1 MKFMNMR
8 KFLGDL
14 ITRKK
19 TELKATE
26 LRFENS
32 KDEAEVR
39 ALGETLQTL
48 RDEISA
54 AEEQLKK
61 LDEDDNNND
70 KNNGD
75 GTGEGDGSGEG
86 RSAGVPQ
93 GAQLRNGVTVGQFT
107 QPNGQ
112 PQERDKVS
120 VLDSMEYRNAF
131 ANYVRTG
138 ETSAFAEL
146 EQRAA
151 SDGMVITSD
160 VGKIIPNTIMDEFI
174 KELKVYGNLYAKVRK
189 LNIKGGVEFPIE
201 ELVPTVTWITE
212 TTVSENQSE
221 PEFKTSISFGYHIC
235 EARIAQSL
243 LSQVVSLAVLET
255 EIARLLA
262 EAFVKEFDRMIV
274 SGSGSGQPLGIL
286 NDTRIDA
293 SHKITFTAA
302 EIADWTKWRKKLFSI
317 IPLAYRGEG
326 VLVMTA
332 STWENYIMTLK
343 DANNN
348 PLGTET
354 FGVQN
359 GDTVC
364 RFAGKEVLLVEPDI
378 LNDFDTASTG
388 DAWGIYFKPTDYA
401 INSNLQIGFKRYFN
415 DDTNKWVNKGLC
427 ILDGKMLDT
436 HSCYIL
442 TK

>member
-1 MKFMNMR
+1 MK
-8 KFLGDL
+8 KFLQDL
-14 ITRKK
+14 IARKK
-19 TELKATE
+19 TELKTTE

-39 ALGETLQTL
+39 ALGETLQAL

-54 AEEQLKK
+54 AEEQLKQ
-61 LDEDDNNND
+61 LDENKND
-70 KNNGD
+70 SGA
-75 GTGEGDGSGEG
+75 GEGDGSGED

-93 GAQLRNGVTVGQFT
+93 GAELRNGVQIASFT
-107 QPNGQ
+107 QTNGRS
-112 PQERDKVS
+112 QERDKVN

-131 ANYVRTG
+131 ANYVRSG
-138 ETSAFAEL
+138 DVAGFAEL

-201 ELVPTVTWITE
+201 ELVPTVTWISE
-212 TTVSENQSE
+212 TTVSENQSA
-221 PEFKTSISFGYHIC
+221 PEIKTSISFGYHIC

-262 EAFVKEFDRMIV
+262 EAFVKEFDRMII

-286 NDTRIDA
+286 NDTRIDT
-293 SHKITFTAA
+293 SHKIAFTAA

-364 RFAGKEVLLVEPDI
+364 RFAGKEVLLVESDI
-378 LNDFDTASTG
+378 LQDFDTASSG
-388 DAWGIYFKPTDYA
+388 EAWGIYFKPTDYA
-401 INSNLQIGFKRYFN
+401 INSNLQLGFKRYYN
-415 DDTNKWVNKGLC
+415 DDTNKWINKGLC
-427 ILDGKMLDT
+427 ILDGKMLDVN
-436 HSCYIL
+436 SCFIL
-442 TK
+442 RK

>member
-1 MKFMNMR
+1 MK
-8 KFLGDL
+8 KFLQNL

-19 TELKATE
+19 TELKTTE

-39 ALGETLQTL
+39 ALGETLQAL

-61 LDEDDNNND
+61 LDEDKND
-70 KNNGD
+70 SGA
-75 GTGEGDGSGEG
+75 GEGDGSGED

-93 GAQLRNGVTVGQFT
+93 GAELRNDVQIASFT
-107 QPNGQ
+107 QTNGQ
-112 PQERDKVS
+112 SQERDKVN

-131 ANYVRTG
+131 ANYVRSG
-138 ETSAFAEL
+138 DVAGFAEL

-201 ELVPTVTWITE
+201 ELVPTVTWISE
-212 TTVSENQSE
+212 TTVSENQSA
-221 PEFKTSISFGYHIC
+221 PEIKTSISFGYHIC

-262 EAFVKEFDRMIV
+262 EAFVKEFDRMII

-286 NDTRIDA
+286 NDKRINA

-364 RFAGKEVLLVEPDI
+364 RFAGKEVLLVESDI
-378 LNDFDTASTG
+378 LQDFDTASSG
-388 DAWGIYFKPTDYA
+388 EAWGIYFKPTDYA
-401 INSNLQIGFKRYFN
+401 INSNLQLGFKRYYN
-415 DDTNKWVNKGLC
+415 DDTNKWINKGLC
-427 ILDGKMLDT
+427 ILDGKMLDVN
-436 HSCYIL
+436 SCFIL